1 MIAFMAV
8 SFVAR
13 SQFVI
18 EQTDGNKFD
27 WNYGLNVV
35 QDKATG
41 NFSLSRDGNYNPS
54 LDITTVKAVS
64 VQTMENRL
72 SNFHAPAYVDDYRS
86 ISSWEKRSQWNLSN
100 VHDPSV
106 MRAEDGYYYM
116 YCTDAGFGDPQK
128 GHGHFHCRRSQ
139 NLVDWEYLGATMPE
153 LPSWVKPKLNEI
165 RKAMGLGEST
175 ANFNNC
181 GYWAPCVRKVKNG
194 LYRMYYVITIEGTID
209 GPNTWGERAFI
220 GLMETSNPA
229 DVSSWEDK
237 GYVITNYSD
246 KELNYKVAPN
256 DWANC
261 YFLWNAIDPS
271 YIITPEGEHWLA
283 YGSWHS
289 GFPIIQINPETGKPL
304 KELGNPWGDG
314 NAEAYGKRIFTRQ
327 AGNRWQGAE
336 APEII
341 YRSYARNMSM
351 ALIWVL
357 TVLTCR
363 ALAVTHSLL
372 LPILISSVPIL
383 VGWVSAIVLS
393 LMMARAIGSMLR
405 KLVSQRT
412 ILSRKIGHRMP
423 LCSVMCAASVGLL
436 RAGLW

>member
-41 NFSLSRDGNYNPS
+41 NFSFSRDGNYNPL

-72 SNFHAPAYVDDYRS
+72 SNYHAPAYVDDYRS

-139 NLVDWEYLGATMPE
+139 NLIDWEYLGATMPE

-237 GYVITNYSD
+237 GYVIT
-246 KELNYKVAPN
+246 EL
-256 DWANC
+256 
-261 YFLWNAIDPS
+261 
-271 YIITPEGEHWLA
+271 
-283 YGSWHS
+283 
-289 GFPIIQINPETGKPL
+289 Q
-304 KELGNPWGDG
+304 
-314 NAEAYGKRIFTRQ
+314 
-327 AGNRWQGAE
+327 
-336 APEII
+336 
-341 YRSYARNMSM
+341 
-351 ALIWVL
+351 
-357 TVLTCR
+357 
-363 ALAVTHSLL
+363 
-372 LPILISSVPIL
+372 SSP
-383 VGWVSAIVLS
+383 
-393 LMMARAIGSMLR
+393 
-405 KLVSQRT
+405 
-412 ILSRKIGHRMP
+412 
-423 LCSVMCAASVGLL
+423 
-436 RAGLW
+436 